1 LEDAEVVPAAGA
13 GATGLTPCSLP
24 CNAGEG
30 WGGVALDLQLKSK
43 ANPLPTSPCKQGE
56 EQNQNPSLKPLP
68 RNIQPDL
75 SAAIGHTPL
84 LRLRHASALTG
95 CEILGKAEFLNP
107 GGSIKDR
114 TALGLLLD
122 AERRGLIR
130 PGGSI
135 VEGTAGN
142 TGIGL
147 ALLGASRGYRT
158 VIFMPETQSREKIDA
173 LRIAGAEVRLV
184 PAVAYKDPNHYAHQA
199 RAHAEAANAA
209 DPGSAWFANQ
219 FDNTANRDWHE
230 ATTGGEIWQDAG
242 GHVDG
247 FVCAAGT
254 GGTLAGVGRALKAR
268 HPGVRIALADPEG
281 SALASYVN
289 TGELVASGNSISE
302 GIGSS
307 RVTAN
312 FDGAPID
319 LAWSIPDDESVP
331 LLHRLLAEEG
341 WCTGGSS
348 GVNLAGAIRLARE
361 LGPGHT
367 IVTVLADAG
376 TRYQAKLFN
385 PAFLRGKG
393 IPVPDW
399 LARAFPG

>member
-1 LEDAEVVPAAGA
+1 MS
-13 GATGLTPCSLP
+13 THS
-24 CNAGEG
+24 
-30 WGGVALDLQLKSK
+30 
-43 ANPLPTSPCKQGE
+43 
-56 EQNQNPSLKPLP
+56 
-68 RNIQPDL
+68 DL
-75 SAAIGHTPL
+75 SAIIGHTPL
-84 LRLRHASALTG
+84 LRLRHASVVTG
-95 CEILGKAEFLNP
+95 CEILAKAELLNP

-114 TALGLLLD
+114 TALGLLRD
-122 AERRGLIR
+122 AEQRGLIR
-130 PGGSI
+130 PGGAI

-147 ALLGASRGYRT
+147 ALLGASLGYRT

-173 LRIAGAEVRLV
+173 LRVTGADVRLV
-184 PAVAYKDPNHYAHQA
+184 PAVPYKDSNHYAHHA
-199 RAHAEAANAA
+199 RAHAEALNAKDA
-209 DPGSAWFANQ
+209 DSAWFANQ
-219 FDNTANRDWHE
+219 FDNTSNRDFHE
-230 ATTGGEIWQDAG
+230 ATTGVEIWEQTNG
-242 GHVDG
+242 QIDG

-268 HPGVRIALADPEG
+268 KPGVRIALADPAG

-319 LAWSIPDDESVP
+319 MAWSIADQESVP
-331 LLHRLLAEEG
+331 LAHQLLHQEG
-341 WCTGGSS
+341 WCVGGSS
-348 GVNLAGAIRLARE
+348 GVNIAGAIRLARA
-361 LGPGHT
+361 LGPGHV

-385 PAFLRGKG
+385 PAFLREKG
-393 IPVPDW
+393 IPVPSW
-399 LARAFPG
+399 LALAFS

>member
-1 LEDAEVVPAAGA
+1 MTTTTTQPIVTLDGQQPRQP
-13 GATGLTPCSLP
+13 GLPS
-24 CNAGEG
+24 A
-30 WGGVALDLQLKSK
+30 
-43 ANPLPTSPCKQGE
+43 PTSPSE
-56 EQNQNPSLKPLP
+56 THPTNP
-68 RNIQPDL
+68 RPDL
-75 SAAIGHTPL
+75 AATVGHTPM
-84 LRLRHASALTG
+84 LRLREASALTG
-95 CEILGKAEFLNP
+95 CEILAKAEFLNP

-122 AERRGLIR
+122 AEHRGLLR
-130 PGGSI
+130 PGGLI

-147 ALLGASRGYRT
+147 ALLGASLGYRS
-158 VIFMPETQSREKIDA
+158 VIFMPQTQSREKIDA
-173 LRIAGAEVRLV
+173 LRISGAEVRLV
-184 PAVAYKDPNHYAHQA
+184 PAVPYRDPDHYAHQA
-199 RAHAEAANAA
+199 RRYA
-209 DPGSAWFANQ
+209 DELNGVAPLSAWFADQ

-230 ATTGGEIWQDAG
+230 ATTGPEIWQDAG
-242 GHVDG
+242 GRVDG

-268 HPGVRIALADPEG
+268 NPAVCIALADPAG
-281 SALASYVN
+281 SALASYIN

-307 RVTAN
+307 RITAN

-331 LLHRLLAEEG
+331 LTHQLLHQEG
-341 WCTGGSS
+341 WCVGGSS
-348 GVNLAGAIRLARE
+348 GVNIAGAIRLARK

-385 PAFLRGKG
+385 PPFLREKG
-393 IPVPDW
+393 IPVPEW
-399 LARAFPG
+399 LARAFPAEAAGT

>member
-1 LEDAEVVPAAGA
+1 MGIRSDLAAG
-13 GATGLTPCSLP
+13 
-24 CNAGEG
+24 
-30 WGGVALDLQLKSK
+30 
-43 ANPLPTSPCKQGE
+43 
-56 EQNQNPSLKPLP
+56 
-68 RNIQPDL
+68 
-75 SAAIGHTPL
+75 IGRTPL
-84 LRLRHASALTG
+84 IRLRHASELTG
-95 CEILGKAEFLNP
+95 CEVLAKAELLNP

-122 AERRGLIR
+122 AERRGLLN
-130 PGGSI
+130 PGGLI

-147 ALLGASRGYRT
+147 ALVGASRGYRT

-173 LRIAGAEVRLV
+173 LRVTGAEVRLV
-184 PAVAYKDPNHYAHQA
+184 PAVPYKDPNHYAHHARRYAESLNAEQA
-199 RAHAEAANAA
+199 
-209 DPGSAWFANQ
+209 GSAWFANQ

-230 ATTGGEIWQDAG
+230 ATTGAEIWDETDG
-242 GHVDG
+242 RVDG

-254 GGTLAGVGRALKAR
+254 GGTIAGVGRALKAR
-268 HPGVRIALADPEG
+268 NAQVRIALADPAG

-289 TGELVASGNSISE
+289 RGELIASGNSISE

-312 FDGAPID
+312 FAGAPVD
-319 LAWSIPDDESVP
+319 LAWSIPDAESVP
-331 LLHRLLAEEG
+331 QAHRLLHEEG
-341 WCTGGSS
+341 WCVGGSS
-348 GVNLAGAIRLARE
+348 GVNIAGAIRLARE

-385 PAFLRGKG
+385 PVFLHQRG
-393 IPVPDW
+393 IPVPPW
-399 LARAFPG
+399 LLQAFPAEAPSAARLSAVG